1 MNTQE
6 VTDTLDMCIDA
17 LDRAGIVIRRY
28 AHAIRNERMSPERLD
43 ERRQAAADTL
53 ARLSIEASNIS
64 SFLSAQ
70 EV

>member
-1 MNTQE
+1 MDKTQE
-6 VTDTLDMCIDA
+6 IALDMCMDA

-28 AHAIRNERMSPERLD
+28 AHAIHNERMTPERLD

-53 ARLSIEASNIS
+53 ARLSIKARDIS